1 MTIEAV
7 RKLPRAEKLRLM
19 ETLWEE
25 LSRSEG
31 EFESPA
37 WHAEE
42 LAKTQAQLAEGKEQI
57 LDWEVAKKKLRKRF
71 E

>member
-1 MTIEAV
+1 LGRV
-7 RKLPRAEKLRLM
+7 VDRKANLK
-19 ETLWEE
+19 
-25 LSRSEG
+25 
-31 EFESPA
+31 FPA

>member
-1 MTIEAV
+1 
-7 RKLPRAEKLRLM
+7 L
-19 ETLWEE
+19 EE